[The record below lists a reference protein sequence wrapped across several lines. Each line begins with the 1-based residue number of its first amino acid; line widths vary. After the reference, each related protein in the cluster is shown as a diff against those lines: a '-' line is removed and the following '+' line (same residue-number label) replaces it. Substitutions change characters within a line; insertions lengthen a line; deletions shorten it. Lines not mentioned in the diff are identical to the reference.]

1 MLIRLSALAVAA
13 ASIVNGLSPA
23 DIPSDLPLSNLLASA
38 QSHLSKGETG
48 DALIYYDAAI
58 ARDPSNYL
66 TFFKRA
72 TTYLSLGRTSQAT
85 DDFNKVLALKPG
97 FEGAHIQLGKLKA
110 RGADWDAAREHY
122 EKAKKVNELVALED
136 AAVAAGLAEKAAASG
151 DWEEC
156 VTQAGAAI
164 MVANRAVALRQ
175 LRSKCLFERGDLEM
189 GMSDLQHILQMKP
202 GDTTPHLKISAISFY
217 ALGDLPGGLAA
228 IRKCL
233 HSDPDSKVCAALLKE
248 EKMTDKLVQKAI
260 KALNKKQ
267 PMTAVKNLV
276 PNREGEGLIQEVK
289 SQVEKLRA
297 DGTIPNSAGNV
308 LVGQLVELACQAYF
322 EVSRLLKRPPKS
334 TSVWNKVANTSSFSP
349 VKQQKSLHLLRRVA
363 SYQSHCPLCPPVPI
377 ASSDRGRRV
386 RRRHRYPSKGPRGTP
401 CQIRRH

>member
-1 MLIRLSALAVAA
+1 MLVRLSALAVAA

-23 DIPSDLPLSNLLASA
+23 EIASDLPVSNLLASA
-38 QSHLSKGETG
+38 QSHLSKGETN
-48 DALIYYDAAI
+48 DALVYYDAAI

-110 RGADWDAAREHY
+110 RSADWDAAREHY
-122 EKAKKVNELVALED
+122 EKARKADELAALED
-136 AAVAAGLAEKAAASG
+136 AAVAAALAEKAAATG

-164 MVANRAVALRQ
+164 MVANRAVALRE
-175 LRSKCLFERGDLEM
+175 LRSNCLFERGDLEM

-202 GDTTPHLKISAISFY
+202 GDTSPHLKISAISFY

-233 HSDPDSKVCAALLKE
+233 HSDPDSKVCARLLKE

-260 KALNKKQ
+260 KALVKKQ

-276 PNREGEGLIQEVK
+276 PNSDGEGLIQEVK

-297 DGTIPNSAGNV
+297 DGIIPKTAGNA
-308 LVGQLVELACQAYF
+308 LVGQLVELACHAYF
-322 EVSRLLKRPPKS
+322 EVSQRVKRCPKS
-334 TSVWNKVANTSSFSP
+334 NTCM
-349 VKQQKSLHLLRRVA
+349 KQS
-363 SYQSHCPLCPPVPI
+363 
-377 ASSDRGRRV
+377 
-386 RRRHRYPSKGPRGTP
+386 T
-401 CQIRRH
+401 